1 MQSSAKVTIF
11 FLIGTLF
18 LGGCS
23 FQNIVPTSHLMT
35 PADLGSSKTLAH
47 LSIAQWP
54 KTHWWKIFADPQLDE
69 LVSEALRGSPTLAQA
84 AARVRGAQA
93 IEGTQDARLRPHLDA
108 NLGVSRLR
116 YSENGTASA
125 VLAGTWQTLGQ
136 GSLDGGY
143 EVDLWGKNRAALEAV
158 IGRARATDVDEQG
171 ARLVLAF
178 NVVQAYIELAR
189 LTNQLHIEQ
198 QILSD
203 AVGIHDLAEKRLAAK
218 LDNQIDLV
226 QAQTT
231 ALTARTRLLAIQE
244 SLELTRNRLSALVG
258 QGPDRGEAIRPPNLS
273 SSLSLAV
280 PSQLPVELLGH
291 RPDVVAQRWRVE
303 AASEDIKVA
312 KAQFYPNMN
321 LSAVIGL
328 QSLGLGSFANSGS
341 KLFSVGPAL
350 SLPLFDGGRLRANLA
365 SQDAAYDLAVEQYNQ
380 TLVDAL
386 HDIADQLASIRWLT
400 PRLNEQQRT
409 VDTAEEA
416 FRLVEQ
422 RYAAGLAT
430 YIQVL
435 SAQAVVSTQRRDLTD
450 LQARG
455 LGLQAS
461 LARALGGGYRPESFE
476 GGSALN

>member
-1 MQSSAKVTIF
+1 
-11 FLIGTLF
+11 
-18 LGGCS
+18 
-23 FQNIVPTSHLMT
+23 
-35 PADLGSSKTLAH
+35 
-47 LSIAQWP
+47 
-54 KTHWWKIFADPQLDE
+54 
-69 LVSEALRGSPTLAQA
+69 
-84 AARVRGAQA
+84 
-93 IEGTQDARLRPHLDA
+93 
-108 NLGVSRLR
+108 
-116 YSENGTASA
+116 
-125 VLAGTWQTLGQ
+125 
-136 GSLDGGY
+136 
-143 EVDLWGKNRAALEAV
+143 
-158 IGRARATDVDEQG
+158 
-171 ARLVLAF
+171 
-178 NVVQAYIELAR
+178 
-189 LTNQLHIEQ
+189 
-198 QILSD
+198 
-203 AVGIHDLAEKRLAAK
+203 
-218 LDNQIDLV
+218 
-226 QAQTT
+226 
-231 ALTARTRLLAIQE
+231 
-244 SLELTRNRLSALVG
+244 
-258 QGPDRGEAIRPPNLS
+258 
-273 SSLSLAV
+273 
-280 PSQLPVELLGH
+280 
-291 RPDVVAQRWRVE
+291 
-303 AASEDIKVA
+303 
-312 KAQFYPNMN
+312 MN

-386 HDIADQLASIRWLT
+386 HDIADQLASIRWLA